1 MAKRD
6 VRAHLKGV
14 PDLKSL
20 NEVVAFVDKAYN
32 SKIAFRYNGKD
43 GVEEITYT
51 QFKSDVYA
59 LGTYLHSVGLKDS
72 HVALVGENSYE
83 WIVAY
88 FAVVCGGNV
97 IVPVDKELKTPDICE
112 LIERSDSV
120 AFIHSD
126 KFSETA
132 SALEDKLCLNL
143 KDFDKFVE
151 KGNELLAAG
160 EKSFVDIEI
169 DIEKLCTIIYTSGTT
184 GKPKGVMLCQKGLT
198 VDALTACEFADL
210 LGSNLTAL
218 PLHHSFAFT
227 ACVIAA
233 LIQGVT
239 VFINNSLKDLFKDFS
254 IAKPYHFLAVPMML
268 EAIYKKINKAID
280 KSGKRKLINFVIALN
295 KALLK
300 VGIDI
305 RHILFKQIRE
315 SFGGNLQLLVT
326 GGAVAN
332 PAVIQGLIDLGFIVL
347 NGYGISECSP
357 IVSVNA
363 TYDWKVGTIGKVL
376 KGCEVKIIDDEIC
389 VRGDIVMLGYY
400 RNEEATAEAF
410 NGEWFKTGDLGY
422 FDEDGFLYING
433 RKKNLIILNNGKNVS
448 PEELEVLIS
457 NIENVV
463 EVVVYG
469 EDDLIAAEIY
479 AEDKTGIE
487 EEIAKI
493 NETLPKYK
501 KINRIKFRDTEFEKT
516 TTKKI
521 KR

>member
-1 MAKRD
+1 MSKRNGKE
-6 VRAHLKGV
+6 HMKGI
-14 PDLKSL
+14 PEMRSL
-20 NEVVAFVDKAYN
+20 NEVVSFVAKAY
-32 SKIAFRYNGKD
+32 SDKIAFRYNVEG

-51 QFKSDVYA
+51 QFKSDVDA
-59 LGTYLHSVGLKDS
+59 LGTYLHSVGLKDV
-72 HVALVGENSYE
+72 HIALVGENSYA
-83 WIVAY
+83 WIVSYYAI
-88 FAVVCGGNV
+88 VCGGNV
-97 IVPVDKELKTPDICE
+97 IVPVDKELKAPDICE
-112 LIERSDSV
+112 LIARSDSI
-120 AFIHSD
+120 AFMHSD
-126 KFSETA
+126 KFSDAAEMT
-132 SALEDKLCLNL
+132 EDIRCFNLN
-143 KDFDKFVE
+143 DFDKFVAQ
-151 KGNELLAAG
+151 GNELIANG
-160 EKSFVDIEI
+160 EKSFTECEI
-169 DIEKLCTIIYTSGTT
+169 DNEKLCTIIYTSGTT
-184 GKPKGVMLCQKGLT
+184 GKPKGVMLCQKGLA
-198 VDALTACEFADL
+198 VDAYTACEFADL

-233 LIQGVT
+233 MIQGVT
-239 VFINNSLKDLFKDFS
+239 VFINTSLKELFKDFS
-254 IAKPYHFLAVPMML
+254 IAKPYHFLAVPMMI

-280 KSGKRKLINFVIALN
+280 KSGKRKLINIVIKLN
-295 KALLK
+295 KVLLK
-300 VGIDI
+300 MGIDI

-400 RNEEATAEAF
+400 KDEEATVAAF

-422 FDEDGFLYING
+422 FDDDGFLYING
-433 RKKNLIILNNGKNVS
+433 RKKNLIILKNGKNVS

-457 NIENVV
+457 NIENVL

-469 EDDLIAAEIY
+469 EDDLIAAEIF

-487 EEIAKI
+487 EGVAKI

>member
-1 MAKRD
+1 MAKTKK
-6 VRAHLKGV
+6 LGKTF
-14 PDLKSL
+14 PQLKSL
-20 NEVVAFVDKAYN
+20 NELLSYIDATYKDKV
-32 SKIAFRYNGKD
+32 AFRYKTGNE
-43 GVEEITYT
+43 VTEVTYS
-51 QFKSDVYA
+51 QFKADVEA
-59 LGTYLHSVGLKDS
+59 FGTYLYSVGLKDK
-72 HVALVGENSYE
+72 HVSLVGENSYE
-83 WIVAY
+83 WIVSY
-88 FAVVCGGNV
+88 FAVVCGGGV
-97 IVPVDKELKTPDICE
+97 IVPVDKELKPADICE
-112 LIERSDSV
+112 IIDRSDSV

-126 KFSETA
+126 KYSEA
-132 SALEDKLCLNL
+132 AAMAEGKLCINL
-143 KDFDKFVE
+143 KDYPE
-151 KGNELLAAG
+151 CHAKGKELIRAG
-160 EKSFVDIEI
+160 EKSFTECEI

-184 GKPKGVMLCQKGLT
+184 GKPKGVMLCQKGIT
-198 VDALTACEFADL
+198 VDAVDACEFADL

-227 ACVIAA
+227 ACVVAA
-233 LIQGVT
+233 LVQGVT
-239 VFINNSLKDLFKDFS
+239 VFINNSLKDLFKDFG
-254 IAKPYHFLAVPMML
+254 IARPFHFLAVPMML
-268 EAIYKKINKAID
+268 EAIYKKINKGID
-280 KSGKRKLINFVIALN
+280 KSGKRKLINMVIALN

-315 SFGGNLQLLVT
+315 PFGGNLQLLVT

-376 KGCEVKIIDDEIC
+376 KGCEVKIIDGEIC

-400 RNEEATAEAF
+400 KDPEASAATF
-410 NGEWFKTGDLGY
+410 DGEWFRTGDLGY
-422 FDEDGFLYING
+422 FDDDGFLYING

-469 EDDLIAAEIY
+469 EDDLIAAEIF

-487 EEIAKI
+487 EGIALI

-501 KINRIKFRDTEFEKT
+501 KINRIKFRDTEFDKT

>member
-1 MAKRD
+1 MAKTKKLD
-6 VRAHLKGV
+6 KTF
-14 PDLKSL
+14 PQLKSL
-20 NEVVAFVDKAYN
+20 NELLTYVDATYN
-32 SKIAFRYNGKD
+32 NKVAFRYKKEND
-43 GVEEITYT
+43 VIEVTYS
-51 QFKSDVYA
+51 QFKDDVEA
-59 LGTYLHSVGLKDS
+59 FGTYLHSIGLKDKYVS
-72 HVALVGENSYE
+72 LIGENSYE
-83 WIVAY
+83 WIVSY
-88 FAVVCGGNV
+88 FAVVCGGGV
-97 IVPVDKELKTPDICE
+97 IVPIDKELKSADVCE
-112 LIERSDSV
+112 IIDRSDSV

-126 KFSETA
+126 KYSDTA
-132 SALEDKLCLNL
+132 AMLENTICVNL
-143 KDFDKFVE
+143 KDYPTCKS
-151 KGNELLAAG
+151 KGKELLESG
-160 EKSFVDIEI
+160 ETSFTECEVDV
-169 DIEKLCTIIYTSGTT
+169 DKLCTIIYTSGTT
-184 GKPKGVMLCQKGLT
+184 GKPKGVMLCQKGIT
-198 VDALTACEFADL
+198 VDAVDACEFADL

-227 ACVIAA
+227 ACVVAA
-233 LIQGVT
+233 LVQGVT
-239 VFINNSLKDLFKDFS
+239 VFINNSLKELFKDFG

-268 EAIYKKINKAID
+268 EAIYKKINKGID
-280 KSGKRKLINFVIALN
+280 KSGKRKLINMVIVLN

-315 SFGGNLQLLVT
+315 PFGGNLQLLVT

-376 KGCEVKIIDDEIC
+376 KGCEVKIIDGEIC
-389 VRGDIVMLGYY
+389 VKGDIVMLGYY
-400 RNEEATAEAF
+400 KDPEATAATF
-410 NGEWFKTGDLGY
+410 DGEWFRTGDLGY
-422 FDEDGFLYING
+422 FDDDGFLYING

-457 NIENVV
+457 NIENVE

-487 EEIAKI
+487 EGIAII

-501 KINRIKFRDTEFEKT
+501 RINRIKFRDTEFEKT